1 MQRALEE
8 FLLALR
14 GGGLQP
20 GLSECIDAYTAVR
33 IVGVGDRGALREAL
47 GACLAKTEA
56 AREVFDDV
64 FERYF
69 AFEIFSTPKAA
80 PPENADEPASS
91 ERASA
96 PEQAKDERPS
106 EGAEADALLRMI
118 EANDRAALAR
128 RLRQAEQQVGI
139 VGAWLPTQRGLY
151 TRRMLDAM
159 GQEHLILAEH
169 ALAATGMAEAGAAGR
184 SQRLRSARE
193 RLFEEVRDHVT
204 RRLVLYGK
212 AATEKLRDE
221 SLSTQKLS
229 AIERRDFERMRGLI
243 HRLARRLATRHALRQ
258 RRQRRGR
265 LDVRRTLARNAA
277 YGGVLFETRWKSRPI
292 SKPRVVAICDVS
304 RSVAAHARFLLML
317 LYGLRDVLPD
327 VRSFAFT
334 HRLVEVSEHFDRD
347 PPHVAIERVLDQVG
361 GTGTNYG
368 TMLRDFA
375 RTELPT
381 LDRRTAVIILGD
393 GRNNRADPEVEVMR
407 AIHKR
412 ARRVVWLNPEPRSFW
427 GLGDSEMPRYAPCC
441 HSLRECGTLVQ
452 LERAVDS
459 LLRNT

>member
-14 GGGLQP
+14 GGGVQP
-20 GLSECIDAYTAVR
+20 GLSECIDAYAAVR
-33 IVGVGDRGALREAL
+33 IVGVDDRGGLREAL

-56 AREVFDDV
+56 ARAIFDDV
-64 FERYF
+64 FARYF
-69 AFEIFSTPKAA
+69 AFEIFRAPASPSAEDADGAGESSDPSLPTPAA
-80 PPENADEPASS
+80 P
-91 ERASA
+91 
-96 PEQAKDERPS
+96 PS
-106 EGAEADALLRMI
+106 EGAEADALLRMV
-118 EANDRAALAR
+118 ETHDRAGLAR
-128 RLRQAEQQVGI
+128 RLRQAEQDVGI

-159 GQEHLILAEH
+159 GQQHLIAAEH
-169 ALAATGMAEAGAAGR
+169 ALAATGMAEAGAAQR
-184 SQRLRSARE
+184 SERLRAARE
-193 RLFEEVRDHVT
+193 RLFEEVREHVA

-212 AATEKLRDE
+212 AATEQLRDE
-221 SLSTQKLS
+221 ALSAQKLS

-258 RRQRRGR
+258 RHQRRGR

-334 HRLVEVSEHFDRD
+334 HRLVEVSGHFERD

-375 RTELPT
+375 RSELPT

-393 GRNNRADPEVEVMR
+393 GRNNRADPEVDVMR
-407 AIHKR
+407 AIHQR

-459 LLRNT
+459 LLRNA

>member
-14 GGGLQP
+14 GGGVQP
-20 GLSECIDAYTAVR
+20 GLSECIDAYAAVR
-33 IVGVGDRGALREAL
+33 IVGLDDRVALREAL

-56 AREVFDDV
+56 ARAIFDDV

-69 AFEIFSTPKAA
+69 AFEIFRASPSPVPGDAH
-80 PPENADEPASS
+80 EPDSSEASS
-91 ERASA
+91 A
-96 PEQAKDERPS
+96 PKPAAAARPS
-106 EGAEADALLRMI
+106 EGVEADALMRMV
-118 EANDRAALAR
+118 ETNDRAALAR
-128 RLRQAEQQVGI
+128 RLRQAEQDVGI

-159 GQEHLILAEH
+159 GQQHLIAAEH
-169 ALAATGMAEAGAAGR
+169 ALAATDMAEAGAAQR
-184 SQRLRSARE
+184 SERLRAARE
-193 RLFEEVRDHVT
+193 RLFDEVREHVV

-212 AATEKLRDE
+212 AATEQLRDE
-221 SLSTQKLS
+221 VLSAQKLS

-258 RRQRRGR
+258 RRLRRGR

-334 HRLVEVSEHFDRD
+334 HRLVEVSGHFERD
-347 PPHVAIERVLDQVG
+347 PPHIAIESVLDQVG

-375 RTELPT
+375 RSELPT

-393 GRNNRADPEVEVMR
+393 GRNNRADPEVDVMR

-459 LLRNT
+459 LLRNA